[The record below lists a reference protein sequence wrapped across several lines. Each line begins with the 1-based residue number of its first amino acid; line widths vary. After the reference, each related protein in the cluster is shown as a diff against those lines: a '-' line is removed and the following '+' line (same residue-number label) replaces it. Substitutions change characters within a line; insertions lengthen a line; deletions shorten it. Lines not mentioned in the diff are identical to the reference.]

1 MRARILSSGSVG
13 DAFRGVG
20 EDEVEVEDD
29 EDATVEFLRID
40 WDARK
45 VLRRIEHRDIEI
57 RGWDASTQGL

>member
-1 MRARILSSGSVG
+1 LSSGSVG

-20 EDEVEVEDD
+20 GAEVDAEDD

-45 VLRRIEHRDIEI
+45 VLRRIEHRDIVFRE
-57 RGWDASTQGL
+57 WDASTQGL